1 MNYLSVSNLSKSFNE
16 KTLFEDLTFGIQQGE
31 KIALVGKNGC
41 GKSTLFTILS
51 GKIQADKGDVAVN
64 KEIRIGLLE
73 QTPVVENDKTVLE
86 WIFEG
91 SDEIVKAIQ
100 LYDKAMASE
109 DPDQMAKAFE
119 EMDRLQAWDYE
130 QRCKSILSELG
141 INNFN
146 QMTNLMSG
154 GEKRRMA
161 LAKVL
166 ITEPD
171 LLLLDEPTNHLDL
184 SMIAWLENYLSKS
197 DTTLLLITHDRYF
210 LDAVCNTIIE
220 INSGKLYKHSGKYS
234 SYLEN
239 KEERIRQHE
248 VVTGKAQNLYKKEL
262 EWMRRQP
269 KARGTKAKYRTDAF
283 SDIEKKAHEKLEENK
298 IQWQVKGSRQ
308 GNKVL
313 EAHNLSKSFPG
324 KKIFENFT
332 HVFTRKEKLGLVG
345 PNGAGKSTF
354 IKVLA
359 GELKPDTGK
368 IDLGETT
375 KIGWLKQEETS
386 YPPNERVIDIVKNI
400 TEYIEVGKKQLSVS
414 VFLQTF
420 GFNGAEQYT
429 PFYKLSGGE
438 KKRLQ
443 LIITLLSNPNFLIL
457 DEPTNDLDLDTINSL
472 ADFLESYEGSLL
484 LISHD
489 RYLMDLAVDEL
500 FLFGQGSEV
509 KLFNGNYTDYQEYLK
524 TYRNVNSSVEKKSEP
539 AVATVQESTPEKAK
553 TKLSFKEKKELE
565 DLDKEIEKLESD
577 KTLLIEKMNNSGNSY
592 DAILSA
598 GNELK
603 ALEEKLEVHTFRWLE
618 LKEKE

>member
-51 GKIQADKGDVAVN
+51 GKIQPDKGDVAVN

-73 QTPVVENDKTVLE
+73 QTPVVQNDRTVLE

-100 LYDKAMASE
+100 LYDQALTTE
-109 DPDQMAKAFE
+109 DPDQLTKAFE
-119 EMDRLQAWDYE
+119 EMERLQAWDYE
-130 QRCKSILSELG
+130 SRCKSILSELG

-210 LDAVCNTIIE
+210 LDTVCNTIIE
-220 INSGKLYKHSGKYS
+220 ISAGKLYKHSGKYG

-239 KEERIRQHE
+239 KEERARQQE
-248 VVTGKAQNLYKKEL
+248 VVTGKAQNLYRKEL
-262 EWMRRQP
+262 DWMRRQP
-269 KARGTKAKYRTDAF
+269 RARGTKAKYRVEAF
-283 SDIEKKAHEKLEENK
+283 AETEKKANEKVDDNK

-313 EAHNLSKSFPG
+313 EAHNLAKSFPD

-345 PNGAGKSTF
+345 PNGSGKSTF
-354 IKVLA
+354 IKVLS
-359 GELKPDTGK
+359 GELKPDSGR

-386 YPPNERVIDIVKNI
+386 YPANERVIDIVKNI

-420 GFNGAEQYT
+420 GFSGAEQYT

-472 ADFLESYEGSLL
+472 ADFLESFEGSLL

-500 FLFGQGSEV
+500 FLFGQGPEV
-509 KLFNGNYTDYQEYLK
+509 QLFNGNYTDYQEYLK
-524 TYRNVNSSVEKKSEP
+524 TNRNVNSSTEKKSEVAAP
-539 AVATVQESTPEKAK
+539 VAVEVVAEK
-553 TKLSFKEKKELE
+553 TKSKLSYKEKKELE
-565 DLDKEIEKLESD
+565 DLDAAIEKLESN

-592 DAILSA
+592 DVILSA

-603 ALEEKLEVHTFRWLE
+603 ALEDKLEQQTFRWLE

>member
-16 KTLFEDLTFGIQQGE
+16 KKLFEELTFGIQQGE

-51 GKIQADKGDVAVN
+51 GQNIPDTGDVAVN

-73 QTPVVENDKTVLE
+73 QTPVLPNNKTVLQ

-91 SDEIVKAIQ
+91 SDEIAKALQ
-100 LYDKAMASE
+100 DYEDAMHDETGAKME
-109 DPDQMAKAFE
+109 KAFE
-119 EMDRLQAWDYE
+119 EMERLQAWDYE

-141 INNFN
+141 ITDFN
-146 QMTNLMSG
+146 QKTESMSG
-154 GEKRRMA
+154 GQKRRMA

-220 INSGKLYKHSGKYS
+220 IHNGKLYKHSGSYG

-239 KEERIRQHE
+239 KEERFRQQE
-248 VVTGKAQNLYKKEL
+248 VVTGKAQNTYKKEL

-269 KARGTKAKYRTDAF
+269 RARGTKAKYRVEAF
-283 SDIEKKAHEKLEENK
+283 GEVEKKANEKQDTSK
-298 IQWQVKGSRQ
+298 IEWQVKGSRQ
-308 GNKVL
+308 GNKIMEV
-313 EAHNLSKSFPG
+313 HKLSKSYG
-324 KKIFENFT
+324 DKKIFENFT
-332 HVFTRKEKLGLVG
+332 HVFTKKEKLGLVG
-345 PNGAGKSTF
+345 PNGTGKTTF
-354 IKVLA
+354 IKVL
-359 GELKPDTGK
+359 TG
-368 IDLGETT
+368 DLPSNSGRIEMGDTT

-386 YPPNERVIDIVKNI
+386 YPPNERVIDIVKNV

-420 GFNGAEQYT
+420 GFSGVEQYT
-429 PFYKLSGGE
+429 PYYKLSGGE
-438 KKRLQ
+438 KKRLE
-443 LIITLLSNPNFLIL
+443 LIMTLLSNPNFLIL

-472 ADFLESYEGSLL
+472 ADFLESFEGSLL

-489 RYLMDLAVDEL
+489 RYLMDLAVDQL
-500 FLFGQGSEV
+500 FVFGREYNV
-509 KLFNGNYTDYQEYLK
+509 DLFNGNYTDYQEFLK
-524 TYRNVNSSVEKKSEP
+524 ANKNQVYTPKDAAVETKSED
-539 AVATVQESTPEKAK
+539 AAKAK
-553 TKLSFKEKKELE
+553 TKLSFKEKQELE
-565 DLDKEIEKLESD
+565 KLDKEIERLEKEKTALVEKLNGGTSD
-577 KTLLIEKMNNSGNSY
+577 YEVIKTVG
-592 DAILSA
+592 D
-598 GNELK
+598 ELK
-603 ALEEKLEVHTFRWLE
+603 NIEDTLETHTFRWLE
-618 LKEKE
+618 LNEKE

>member
-16 KTLFEDLTFGIQQGE
+16 KKLFEDLTFGIQQGE

-51 GKIQADKGDVAVN
+51 GKIMADGGDVAVN

-73 QTPVVENDKTVLE
+73 QTPVPPNNKTVLE

-91 SDEIVKAIQ
+91 SDDI
-100 LYDKAMASE
+100 
-109 DPDQMAKAFE
+109 AKALQDYEDAMHDETGLKMEKAFA

-141 INNFN
+141 INDFN
-146 QMTNLMSG
+146 QKTASMSG
-154 GEKRRMA
+154 GQKRRMA

-184 SMIAWLENYLSKS
+184 SMITWLENYLSKS

-220 INSGKLYKHSGKYS
+220 LHEGKLHKHSGNYG

-239 KEERIRQHE
+239 KAERFRQQE
-248 VVTGKAQNLYKKEL
+248 VVIGKAQNLYKKEL
-262 EWMRRQP
+262 DWMRRQP
-269 KARGTKAKYRTDAF
+269 RARGTKAKYRVEAF
-283 SDIEKKAHEKLEENK
+283 QETEKKANEKQDTSK
-298 IQWQVKGSRQ
+298 IEWQVKGARQ
-308 GNKVL
+308 GNKIMEV
-313 EAHNLSKSFPG
+313 HNLSKRYG
-324 KKIFENFT
+324 EKKIFENFN
-332 HVFTRKEKLGLVG
+332 HIFTRKEKLGLVG
-345 PNGAGKSTF
+345 PNGTGKTTF
-354 IKVLA
+354 IKTLC
-359 GELKPDTGK
+359 GDLKPDSGH
-368 IDLGETT
+368 IEMGETT
-375 KIGWLKQEETS
+375 QIGWLKQEETS
-386 YPPNERVIDIVKNI
+386 YPPNERVIDIVKNV

-429 PFYKLSGGE
+429 PYYKLSGGE
-438 KKRLQ
+438 KKRLE
-443 LIITLLSNPNFLIL
+443 LIMTLLSNPNFLIL

-472 ADFLESYEGSLL
+472 ADFLESFEGSLL

-489 RYLMDLAVDEL
+489 RYLMDLAVDQL
-500 FLFGQGSEV
+500 FIFGRAYNV
-509 KLFNGNYTDYQEYLK
+509 DLFNGNYTDYQEYLK
-524 TYRNVNSSVEKKSEP
+524 SNKNQAYTPKEVKIEP
-539 AVATVQESTPEKAK
+539 K
-553 TKLSFKEKKELE
+553 TEEPNNKTKIKLSFKEKQELE
-565 DLDKEIEKLESD
+565 TLDKEIERLEKTKTELVNKL
-577 KTLLIEKMNNSGNSY
+577 NNTNNSY
-592 DAILSA
+592 DVILSV

-603 ALEEKLEVHTFRWLE
+603 TLEEKLEEHSFRWLE